1 MSHTTGMTSRHT
13 HVWAAGLIAVLLSPL
28 GTGAEITS
36 KFNWLSDLHFDPIA
50 DPKLIDALAE
60 ANVDQW
66 SRILASSRPR
76 RFSGFGE
83 DTNWALLSS
92 SLDAVRRTNSNARF
106 TVVTGDLL
114 VHRFSE
120 KFRSMARNRDD
131 ASFRRFANKT
141 MRFVAA
147 QLGSIAPGKPVLLTL
162 GNADSDCGDYK
173 LEPHGAFLRDASGV
187 IAQLLGPA
195 GASINTEDWSAWG
208 SYSVT
213 HPSLRHYR
221 VIAVNSV
228 YFSPRYQNAC
238 SEIDANPGDEEMRW
252 LASELAKARDHKE
265 KVWLLFHI
273 PPGVDGYATSHSK
286 KSGQEKTAFMW
297 EPVYTEEFQDLLTQY
312 QGTVAMSLAGH
323 DHMDDFRLMTNSLV
337 LMTPALSP
345 VFKQN
350 PAFRV
355 VSFQSSGALSDST
368 TYYLSNLDDV
378 LNGIAPE
385 WKVEY
390 RFASTWGF
398 SQLDFKNFLKLY
410 SEIGAKSA
418 VRDRWSTLYSVSH
431 PQAKEIT
438 SQTFPELFCASG
450 HSTKAA
456 FENCVER
463 IRE

>member
-1 MSHTTGMTSRHT
+1 M
-13 HVWAAGLIAVLLSPL
+13 GLIAVLFSPL
-28 GTGAEITS
+28 ATGAEVNS
-36 KFNWLSDLHFDPIA
+36 KFIWLSDLHFDPMA

-60 ANVDQW
+60 ASIDEW
-66 SRILASSRPR
+66 PRIFASSRPG

-92 SLDAVRRTNSNARF
+92 SLDAVRGTTSNVKF

-120 KFRSMARNRDD
+120 KFRSMATNRDD
-131 ASFRRFANKT
+131 SSFRRFAKKT
-141 MRFVAA
+141 VQFIAA
-147 QLGSIAPGKPVLLTL
+147 QLETIAPGKPVLLTL
-162 GNADSDCGDYK
+162 GNGDSDCGDYK
-173 LEPHGAFLRDASGV
+173 LQPHGAFLRDESAV
-187 IAQLLGPA
+187 IAQLLGPL
-195 GASINTEDWSAWG
+195 GRGMNIEDWTAWG
-208 SYSVT
+208 SYSVA

-228 YFSPRYQNAC
+228 YFSPKYHNAC
-238 SEIDANPGDEEMRW
+238 SQNAADPAKEQMRW
-252 LASELAKARDHKE
+252 LGGELAKARDHKE

-297 EPVYTEEFQDLLTQY
+297 EPVYTDEFQKLLTQY
-312 QGTVAMSLAGH
+312 RDTVAMSLAGH
-323 DHMDDFRLMTNSLV
+323 NHMDDFRLMTNSLV

-345 VFKQN
+345 IFKQN

-355 VSFQSSGALSDST
+355 VSFRSNGALSDST

-385 WKVEY
+385 WKLEY
-390 RFASTWGF
+390 SFASTWGF
-398 SQLDFKNFLKLY
+398 SELNLKNFLKLY
-410 SEIGAKSA
+410 SEIGVKLA
-418 VRDRWSTLYSVSH
+418 VRDRWSTLYSVSQ

-438 SQTFPELFCASG
+438 GETFPELFCASG
-450 HSTKAA
+450 HSTKTA
-456 FENCVER
+456 FENCVQR